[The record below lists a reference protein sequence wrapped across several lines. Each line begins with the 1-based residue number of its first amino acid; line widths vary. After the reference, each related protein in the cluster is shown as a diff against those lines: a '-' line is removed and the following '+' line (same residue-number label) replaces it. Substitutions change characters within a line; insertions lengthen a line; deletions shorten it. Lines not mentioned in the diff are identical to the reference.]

1 MLIKRI
7 ISSIILLCILAITIP
22 IDWLFGILVTAFTI
36 VGLYEFFTMLENKGI
51 NIYKYFGIAMGV
63 IIPLS
68 IVFRFELTRNWELLF
83 IVLALL
89 FLIIMQFRRR
99 ENSGVIVD
107 ISTTIFGLL
116 YISWFLSFL
125 IKIRYLSG
133 GIGLIL
139 AVIFITKLGD
149 IGAYFIGT
157 RFGKTPLIPRISSKK
172 TVEGAVGGL
181 IFSVLGA
188 FISRP
193 FFSLAFSPLAESAVG
208 VIGGIPPGRENVAYL
223 HLMFMGISLG
233 ILAQLGDLSESLM
246 KRDCQVKDSGRIL
259 PGMGGAL
266 DFIDS
271 LLFTA
276 PAFYFYMSIILR

>member
-7 ISSIILLCILAITIP
+7 ISSIILLCILVITIP

-157 RFGKTPLIPRISSKK
+157 RFGKTPLIPRISPKK

>member
-7 ISSIILLCILAITIP
+7 ISSIILLCVLVIAIS
-22 IDWLFGILVTAFTI
+22 IDWLFGLLVTAFTT

-51 NIYKYFGIAMGV
+51 NIYKYFGIAMGA

-99 ENSGVIVD
+99 ENSGVILD
-107 ISTTIFGLL
+107 ISTTIFGIL

-125 IKIRYLSG
+125 IKIRYLTG
-133 GIGLIL
+133 GIGLLL

-149 IGAYFIGT
+149 IGAYLIGT
-157 RFGKTPLIPRISSKK
+157 RFGKTPLIPRISPKK
-172 TVEGAVGGL
+172 SVEGAVGGL

-193 FFSLAFSPLAESAVG
+193 FFPAF
-208 VIGGIPPGRENVAYL
+208 GGIPPGRENVANL
-223 HLMFMGISLG
+223 HLLFIGVSLG

-246 KRDCQVKDSGRIL
+246 KRDCQVKDSGHIL

-276 PAFYFYMSIILR
+276 PAFYFYMSIILQ

>member
-7 ISSIILLCILAITIP
+7 ISSIALLCVLIATISV
-22 IDWLFGILVTAFTI
+22 DWLFGLLVTAFSI
-36 VGLYEFFTMLENKGI
+36 IGLYEFFTMLEKKGI
-51 NIYKYFGIAMGV
+51 NIYKYFGIAIGA

-68 IVFRFELTRNWELLF
+68 ITFRFELTRNWELLF

-99 ENSGVIVD
+99 DNSGVIAD
-107 ISTTIFGLL
+107 MSTTIFGIL
-116 YISWFLSFL
+116 YISWFLSFM
-125 IKIRYLSG
+125 IKIRYLTG

-139 AVIFITKLGD
+139 VVIFITKLGD

-157 RFGKTPLIPRISSKK
+157 RFGKTPLIPRISPKK
-172 TVEGAVGGL
+172 TVEGSIGGL
-181 IFSVLGA
+181 AFSVFGA
-188 FISRP
+188 FMSRP
-193 FFSLAFSPLAESAVG
+193 FLNVS
-208 VIGGIPPGRENVAYL
+208 IP
-223 HLMFMGISLG
+223 HLLFIGISLA

-246 KRDCQVKDSGRIL
+246 KRDCQIKDSGSML